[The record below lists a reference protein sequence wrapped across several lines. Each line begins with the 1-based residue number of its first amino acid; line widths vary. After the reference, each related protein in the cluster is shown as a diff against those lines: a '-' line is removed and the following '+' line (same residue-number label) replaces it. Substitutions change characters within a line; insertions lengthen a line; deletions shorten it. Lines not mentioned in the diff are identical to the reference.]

1 MARTLGDLARDLRQE
16 ADELDLSVPRAIRE
30 VAIAVLQPLISSTPV
45 DTGRARSNWVVS
57 IDQPAR
63 SVLEPYVDG
72 AEGSTEGANT
82 RAALEAGLEVIAGF
96 STSEG
101 EIWITNNL
109 PYIQRLNEGWSA
121 QAPAGFVEEAVQIGA
136 QAASQAR
143 L

>member
-16 ADELDLSVPRAIRE
+16 ADELDNSVPRAIRE
-30 VAIAVLQPLISSTPV
+30 VDIAVLQPLISSTPV
-45 DTGRARSNWVVS
+45 DSGRARSNWVVS

-63 SVLEPYVDG
+63 SVLEPYAEG

-96 STSEG
+96 STTEG

-136 QAASQAR
+136 QAAVQAR